1 MHDLMKTLCLIL
13 SCLLGFAAV
22 SAQPLQRVAPEQVG
36 MDSQRLLWADEAIN
50 QAIAQKEIPGA
61 VLAVVRHG
69 KMAYLKAYG
78 NKSLVPKVEPMTTAT
93 VFDMASC
100 SKSMSTAIC
109 VMILAEQGKL
119 RMLDPV
125 NLYLPDFQNWQSE
138 DGKETQVIRI
148 QDLMTHTSGLP
159 PYADVQKL
167 SKEHGILN
175 PGALMEYIATCPRDF
190 RPQTDFQYSCL
201 NFITLQ
207 HIVETVS
214 GQSLRDFAHE
224 HIFDVLGMKHTDY
237 LPCTQDKKGNNIDKL
252 ACSEFWKAKDSYR
265 QLQDAFYK
273 YMVENG
279 FDLQRGLPKEE
290 TNRQHYSVEEYKKIT
305 NFKQTKEILRNMK
318 LELPDIPDI
327 ADINVNRLSKKRDEK
342 ILEEIIKPKDNVIQ
356 NLYQDNMNLHRQ
368 LSRQAQII
376 EEAEK
381 YQKERDDII
390 ADNEKLHD
398 EVDNIKTEYN
408 KKEFDLERKYTNR
421 INKLEKENNFLRK
434 VVDRFKETMDRFI
447 TWICKKF
454 DMGA

>member
-22 SAQPLQRVAPEQVG
+22 SAQPLQRVVPEQVG

-201 NFITLQ
+201 NFITCS
-207 HIVETVS
+207 TSWKPSAGNRS
-214 GQSLRDFAHE
+214 GIS
-224 HIFDVLGMKHTDY
+224 
-237 LPCTQDKKGNNIDKL
+237 P
-252 ACSEFWKAKDSYR
+252 
-265 QLQDAFYK
+265 
-273 YMVENG
+273 
-279 FDLQRGLPKEE
+279 
-290 TNRQHYSVEEYKKIT
+290 TNTFST
-305 NFKQTKEILRNMK
+305 CWT
-318 LELPDIPDI
+318 
-327 ADINVNRLSKKRDEK
+327 
-342 ILEEIIKPKDNVIQ
+342 
-356 NLYQDNMNLHRQ
+356 
-368 LSRQAQII
+368 
-376 EEAEK
+376 
-381 YQKERDDII
+381 
-390 ADNEKLHD
+390 
-398 EVDNIKTEYN
+398 
-408 KKEFDLERKYTNR
+408 
-421 INKLEKENNFLRK
+421 
-434 VVDRFKETMDRFI
+434 
-447 TWICKKF
+447 
-454 DMGA
+454 

>member
-78 NKSLVPKVEPMTTAT
+78 NKSLIPKVEPMTTAT

-224 HIFDVLGMKHTDY
+224 HIFDVLVQARQKRQLGEYRGIAGMG
-237 LPCTQDKKGNNIDKL
+237 LPHR
-252 ACSEFWKAKDSYR
+252 SYR
-265 QLQDAFYK
+265 TAS
-273 YMVENG
+273 
-279 FDLQRGLPKEE
+279 QR
-290 TNRQHYSVEEYKKIT
+290 TS
-305 NFKQTKEILRNMK
+305 
-318 LELPDIPDI
+318 I
-327 ADINVNRLSKKRDEK
+327 ARTSTR
-342 ILEEIIKPKDNVIQ
+342 PAGP
-356 NLYQDNMNLHRQ
+356 HH
-368 LSRQAQII
+368 
-376 EEAEK
+376 
-381 YQKERDDII
+381 ERR
-390 ADNEKLHD
+390 HQ
-398 EVDNIKTEYN
+398 
-408 KKEFDLERKYTNR
+408 R
-421 INKLEKENNFLRK
+421 
-434 VVDRFKETMDRFI
+434 
-447 TWICKKF
+447 
-454 DMGA
+454 